1 MITALS
7 PGLSWLIFGGWLLSV
22 VLIGAFFMGA
32 ARGTREYEERLDGAV
47 PSWANPEEAHIRIIR
62 GPYDAET
69 RGDFE

>member
-32 ARGTREYEERLDGAV
+32 TRRTQEYEERLDGAV
-47 PSWANPEEAHIRIIR
+47 PSWTSVNPEDAHIRIIR
-62 GPYDAET
+62 GP
-69 RGDFE
+69 